1 MIDFFQKQHPSFFLN
16 YLKCNDCVDLN
27 TIALG
32 STTKFS
38 FCYIFLL
45 HIFVSNKYTYCL
57 QTSLSCSST
66 VFNKMYILHKKNSI
80 ILIGNSISQVF
91 LSLTKY
97 FEGIQLFLSGFS
109 ASSFWSTYTFLYI
122 NLSHVND
129 NIGRRII
136 CVVENRISGEN
147 N

>member
-1 MIDFFQKQHPSFFLN
+1 MIDFSQKQHPSFFFFLN
-16 YLKCNDCVDLN
+16 YLKCNDCVNLN
-27 TIALG
+27 TIVLG

-45 HIFVSNKYTYCL
+45 HIFVSYCL

-66 VFNKMYILHKKNSI
+66 VFNKMYILHKKNNR
-80 ILIGNSISQVF
+80 ILIDNSISQVF

-97 FEGIQLFLSGFS
+97 LGGIQLFLSGFS